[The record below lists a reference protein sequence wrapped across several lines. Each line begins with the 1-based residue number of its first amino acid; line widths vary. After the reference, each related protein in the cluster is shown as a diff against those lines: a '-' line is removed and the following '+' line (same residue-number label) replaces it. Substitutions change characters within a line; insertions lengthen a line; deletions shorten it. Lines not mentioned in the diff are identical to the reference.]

1 MLYNLILQFDSLAD
15 YISIIIL
22 NLINNLF
29 SRKIITH
36 DFLIVKQALRRF
48 NVKDWS
54 SSYTPYK
61 MEYTKTIYCISI
73 KIAEIEKL
81 NLAY

>member
-1 MLYNLILQFDSLAD
+1 MLYNLILQLDSLAD

-48 NVKDWS
+48 NVKD
-54 SSYTPYK
+54 
-61 MEYTKTIYCISI
+61 
-73 KIAEIEKL
+73 
-81 NLAY
+81 